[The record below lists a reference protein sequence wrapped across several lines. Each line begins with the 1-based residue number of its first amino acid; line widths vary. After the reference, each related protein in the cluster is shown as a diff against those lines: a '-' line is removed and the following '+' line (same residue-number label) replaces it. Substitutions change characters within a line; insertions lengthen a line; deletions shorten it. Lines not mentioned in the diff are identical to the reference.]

1 MSDNSSTKQRKG
13 SQPSFFH
20 SRVISIIS
28 ISMVLFLLG
37 VVTMLGLIGSGL
49 KTYVRES
56 VNFTVLLSPE
66 AQPDEITIM
75 ERELMQE
82 PFVKQITYFS
92 KEQALAELTEELG
105 ESPEE
110 FLGWNPLSP
119 TFEVQVHEEYTSNRD
134 SIAIVESR
142 LNDYLLTQSLS
153 FKYDLMEE
161 LNKNIQT
168 LTIVMIVVAALL
180 LLISIVLIN
189 NTIRLLI
196 YSKRFTIY
204 TMRLVGATP
213 NFIRRPFVWHNIWS
227 GVIASIVA
235 IGFLGWTWYHLVTNY
250 PLMRSVLTDQNG
262 TIVAVVVLILGII
275 ISWLS
280 ASFAVTRYLRM
291 NVNKLYRS

>member
-1 MSDNSSTKQRKG
+1 MSDISSTHQKKG
-13 SQPSFFH
+13 VQPSFFH

-37 VVTMLGLIGSGL
+37 VVTMLGLVASGL

-66 AQPDEITIM
+66 AQPEEIAIM
-75 ERELMQE
+75 ERELKQE
-82 PFVKQITYFS
+82 PFVKEVTYFS
-92 KEQALAELTEELG
+92 KEQALVDLTEELG

-119 TFEVQVHEEYTSNRD
+119 TFEIQVHEEYIANRD
-134 SIAIVESR
+134 SITIVENR
-142 LNDYLLTQSLS
+142 LNEYLLTQSLS

-168 LTIVMIVVAALL
+168 LTIVMIVVATLL

-204 TMRLVGATP
+204 TMKLVGATP
-213 NFIRRPFVWHNIWS
+213 GFIRRPFVWYNIWS
-227 GVIASIVA
+227 GIIGAIIAIA
-235 IGFLGWTWYHLVTNY
+235 FLAWAWYHLISNY
-250 PLMRSVLTDQNG
+250 PLMRSVLTNQNG
-262 TIVAVVVLILGII
+262 LIVAAVVLVLGIL

-280 ASFAVTRYLRM
+280 ASSAVTRYLRM